1 MVCQASA
8 GQKYTVHPAM
18 AVRSVYILLCPP
30 WLSNKE
36 ERRAVIEITFDRL
49 LKCREWDK
57 LRD

>member
-1 MVCQASA
+1 
-8 GQKYTVHPAM
+8 M